1 MSNPQLDSNTAP
13 EISTYQQRII
23 QLESTLIQHK
33 SQIQKM
39 ELTNKRLHE
48 IISKHG
54 LNINNTS
61 VGFFLPS
68 EFKNLWEKLIK
79 TELPD
84 ALDSYIDDPVLLANL
99 SQDIFVITYNQT
111 SDMINSKVNLILKS
125 LNIKATTVEERRQI
139 LTKFIPFFQ
148 EHFSEILHLDNETIE
163 LIKHKITVVT
173 REYDFIW
180 KKENLHIEMNKQEFN
195 SMLNTFFCIASYML
209 LHEPELTVDVV
220 PFKER
225 KIMYMFYNKKYA
237 DIIDGFANEEIPCIV
252 ILQPPLLRGQYAF
265 KGMKPAVCALNELHV
280 NDNVIEECEKNKKMF
295 NNNNNNTPCKSTNN
309 TPILNKITIDTV
321 EMIETWKSSQK
332 PQSNVF
338 RVMNGLSKGNNS
350 NDNSNSNSSN
360 NKKIE
365 AKRLLAQTLPKGK
378 EKKLELELPEED
390 DNEDDNDNNVNDVS
404 GSNVNN
410 DNGDVGKK
418 ESAYMMNTPTM
429 LKKRNTIPI
438 GRDSR
443 PGKGSNNNTGR
454 QQHHQQQLQQQQQ
467 HQPSVS
473 VSVSATST
481 IQTPQN
487 NSTSCQYKLS
497 NHYDFKINSERNSSR
512 KKFTMPKP
520 IASTIPMQ
528 QQQQPQHHV
537 VVPNS
542 NSFSLYLNNSN
553 NNHSATSFTKQ
564 QQQPHPSFNNP
575 QKPNV
580 TYQIPNFNV
589 IRNKDMS
596 RVSKS
601 KEQQQ
606 QNPHNTSSALPT
618 KIEPSNMNYQMF
630 RRESYTPYI
639 ASKTRQQTREAETPK
654 NSVKHPITPSKQMSM
669 SYRYSQQQSEQSS
682 IEGANNNN
690 NESGNINNNININT
704 NTVNNSNNHKQL
716 YGRSGYYQSNNF
728 MVNEMKVNE
737 LKKKYHMEDI
747 ENGMDVESPKYAM
760 ISFNNNNTSNSHL
773 NGNTI
778 NNNTNSQ
785 GYNYYQSERFNYN
798 SIKHYKPTPYYQ
810 YME

>member
-1 MSNPQLDSNTAP
+1 MSNPQLEN
-13 EISTYQQRII
+13 EISAYQERIV

-48 IISKHG
+48 VISKHG

-68 EFKNLWEKLIK
+68 EFKSLWEKLIK

-84 ALDSYIDDPVLLANL
+84 ALDFYIEDPVLLANL
-99 SQDIFVITYNQT
+99 SQDIFVIIYNQT
-111 SDMINSKVNLILKS
+111 SDMINAKVNLILKS
-125 LNIKATTVEERRQI
+125 LNIKATTAEEKRQI

-148 EHFSEILHLDNETIE
+148 EHFAEILHLDSETIE
-163 LIKHKITVVT
+163 LIKHKIAVVT
-173 REYDFIW
+173 KEYDFIW
-180 KKENLHIEMNKQEFN
+180 KKENLNGEMNKREFN

-209 LHEPELTVDVV
+209 LHEPELTVDVL
-220 PFKER
+220 PYKQR
-225 KIMYMFYNKKYA
+225 KLMYIFYNKKYA
-237 DIIDGFANEEIPCIV
+237 DIIDGFANDEIPCII

-265 KGMKPAVCALNELHV
+265 KGMKPAVCALNDLNV
-280 NDNVIEECEKNKKMF
+280 NENIIEECEKNKKLF
-295 NNNNNNTPCKSTNN
+295 NSTPCKSTNN

-338 RVMNGLSKGNNS
+338 RVMNGLGKTNPS
-350 NDNSNSNSSN
+350 DN

-365 AKRLLAQTLPKGK
+365 AKRLLAQTLPKTK
-378 EKKLELELPEED
+378 EKKLELELPED
-390 DNEDDNDNNVNDVS
+390 DNENDNNN
-404 GSNVNN
+404 SNSNN
-410 DNGDVGKK
+410 NSNNNNNNSNSNENGDVVKK
-418 ESAYMMNTPTM
+418 AESGYMNTPTM

-438 GRDSR
+438 SRDNR
-443 PGKGSNNNTGR
+443 PIKNNINTGR
-454 QQHHQQQLQQQQQ
+454 QQQA
-467 HQPSVS
+467 P
-473 VSVSATST
+473 VSVSASSNV
-481 IQTPQN
+481 QTPQN
-487 NSTSCQYKLS
+487 NSTSCQYKL

-520 IASTIPMQ
+520 ISSTIPMQ
-528 QQQQPQHHV
+528 QQQHPQQHNHHH

-542 NSFSLYLNNSN
+542 NSFSLYLNNSS
-553 NNHSATSFTKQ
+553 NNHSSSNFTKQ
-564 QQQPHPSFNNP
+564 LPSFNP
-575 QKPNV
+575 QKPTV

-601 KEQQQ
+601 KEQHQQ
-606 QNPHNTSSALPT
+606 HSHNASSNVNVPT
-618 KIEPSNMNYQMF
+618 KIEPNVNCQMF

-669 SYRYSQQQSEQSS
+669 SYRYSQQSEQSS
-682 IEGANNNN
+682 VDN
-690 NESGNINNNININT
+690 NEGGNNG
-704 NTVNNSNNHKQL
+704 NSAIANANNNHKQM
-716 YGRSGYYQSNNF
+716 YPRSGYYQSNNF

-760 ISFNNNNTSNSHL
+760 MSFNNNNSSHL
-773 NGNTI
+773 NGNS
-778 NNNTNSQ
+778 NSNSSSNVNMNMNSNQ
-785 GYNYYQSERFNYN
+785 GFNYYQSERFNYN

-810 YME
+810 YMD

>member
-1 MSNPQLDSNTAP
+1 MSNPQIDNNNTP
-13 EISTYQQRII
+13 DISTYQQRII

-173 REYDFIW
+173 KEYDFIW
-180 KKENLHIEMNKQEFN
+180 KKESLHIEMNKQEFN

-295 NNNNNNTPCKSTNN
+295 NNNNTPCKSTNN

-338 RVMNGLSKGNNS
+338 RVMNGLGKGNSS
-350 NDNSNSNSSN
+350 NDNSNSNSNS
-360 NKKIE
+360 KKIE

-404 GSNVNN
+404 SSNVNN

-418 ESAYMMNTPTM
+418 ENVYMMNTPTM

-438 GRDSR
+438 SRDSR
-443 PGKGSNNNTGR
+443 PVKNSNNNTGR
-454 QQHHQQQLQQQQQ
+454 QQLIQHHHHQQQ
-467 HQPSVS
+467 QPSVS

-487 NSTSCQYKLS
+487 NSTSCQYKLNN

-520 IASTIPMQ
+520 IASAIPMQ
-528 QQQQPQHHV
+528 QQQQPQQHQHYNHHHV

-553 NNHSATSFTKQ
+553 NNHSATNFTKQ
-564 QQQPHPSFNNP
+564 QQQQQQPSSFTNP

-601 KEQQQ
+601 KEQHQQ
-606 QNPHNTSSALPT
+606 QNPHNTSSNLPT
-618 KIEPSNMNYQMF
+618 KIDPSSMNYQMF

-682 IEGANNNN
+682 IENN
-690 NESGNINNNININT
+690 NESGNINNNINTNSNT
-704 NTVNNSNNHKQL
+704 NSNTVNNNSHKQI
-716 YGRSGYYQSNNF
+716 YARSGYYQSNNF

-760 ISFNNNNTSNSHL
+760 ISFNNTSHI

-778 NNNTNSQ
+778 NNTNTNT
-785 GYNYYQSERFNYN
+785 NYYQSERFNYN

>member
-1 MSNPQLDSNTAP
+1 MSNPQIDNNNIP

-173 REYDFIW
+173 KEYDFIW

-280 NDNVIEECEKNKKMF
+280 NDNVIEECEKNKKVF

-338 RVMNGLSKGNNS
+338 RVMNGLGKGNSS
-350 NDNSNSNSSN
+350 NDNSNSNSNSN

-390 DNEDDNDNNVNDVS
+390 DNEDDNNVNDVS
-404 GSNVNN
+404 SSSNVS
-410 DNGDVGKK
+410 KK
-418 ESAYMMNTPTM
+418 ESVYMMNTPTM

-438 GRDSR
+438 SRDSR
-443 PGKGSNNNTGR
+443 PVKNSNNNNNTGR
-454 QQHHQQQLQQQQQ
+454 QLLHHQQQQ
-467 HQPSVS
+467 QPSVS

-487 NSTSCQYKLS
+487 NSTSCQYKLN

-528 QQQQPQHHV
+528 QQQQPQQQQHYNHHHI

-553 NNHSATSFTKQ
+553 NNHSATNFTKQ
-564 QQQPHPSFNNP
+564 QQQQQQPSSFNNP

-601 KEQQQ
+601 KEQHQQ
-606 QNPHNTSSALPT
+606 QNPHNTSSNLPT

-682 IEGANNNN
+682 IENN
-690 NESGNINNNININT
+690 NESGNINNNINSNT
-704 NTVNNSNNHKQL
+704 NSNTVNSNHKQL
-716 YGRSGYYQSNNF
+716 YTRSGYYQSNNF

-760 ISFNNNNTSNSHL
+760 ISFNNTSHL

-778 NNNTNSQ
+778 NTNNNTNTQ

>member
-1 MSNPQLDSNTAP
+1 MSNPQIESN
-13 EISTYQQRII
+13 EISTYQERII

-48 IISKHG
+48 VISKHG
-54 LNINNTS
+54 LNVNNTS

-68 EFKNLWEKLIK
+68 EFKSLWEKLIK

-84 ALDSYIDDPVLLANL
+84 ALDYYIDDPVLLANL

-125 LNIKATTVEERRQI
+125 LNIKATTTEEKRQI

-148 EHFSEILHLDNETIE
+148 EHFAEILHLDNETIE

-173 REYDFIW
+173 KEYDFIW
-180 KKENLHIEMNKQEFN
+180 KKENLNIEMNKQEFN

-209 LHEPELTVDVV
+209 LHEPELTVDVL
-220 PFKER
+220 PYKER

-237 DIIDGFANEEIPCIV
+237 DIIDGFANEEIPCII

-265 KGMKPAVCALNELHV
+265 KGMKPAVCALSELNINE
-280 NDNVIEECEKNKKMF
+280 NIIEECEQNKKLF
-295 NNNNNNTPCKSTNN
+295 NSTPCKSTNN
-309 TPILNKITIDTV
+309 TPIVNKITIDTI
-321 EMIETWKSSQK
+321 EMNETWKSSQK

-338 RVMNGLSKGNNS
+338 RVMNGLGKS
-350 NDNSNSNSSN
+350 NQNEN

-378 EKKLELELPEED
+378 EKKLELELPED
-390 DNEDDNDNNVNDVS
+390 DNEDDNNNVNI
-404 GSNVNN
+404 NNN
-410 DNGDVGKK
+410 DNGDVVKK
-418 ESAYMMNTPTM
+418 GENSYMSTPTM

-438 GRDSR
+438 SRDSR
-443 PGKGSNNNTGR
+443 PIKNNINTGR
-454 QQHHQQQLQQQQQ
+454 QHQHQHQQ
-467 HQPSVS
+467 QPSVS

-487 NSTSCQYKLS
+487 NATSCQYKL

-520 IASTIPMQ
+520 ISSTIPMQ
-528 QQQQPQHHV
+528 QQQHQQQHYNHHV
-537 VVPNS
+537 APNS

-553 NNHSATSFTKQ
+553 NNHSSSNFTKQ
-564 QQQPHPSFNNP
+564 QQQQPLSFNNP
-575 QKPNV
+575 QKSNV

-589 IRNKDMS
+589 IRNKDIS

-601 KEQQQ
+601 KEQHQ
-606 QNPHNTSSALPT
+606 QNPHNTSSNIPT
-618 KIEPSNMNYQMF
+618 KLEPHMNYQMF
-630 RRESYTPYI
+630 HRESYTPYI

-682 IEGANNNN
+682 IEN
-690 NESGNINNNININT
+690 NEIGSNNGNNINTT
-704 NTVNNSNNHKQL
+704 NINNHKQM

-747 ENGMDVESPKYAM
+747 ENGMEVESPKYAM
-760 ISFNNNNTSNSHL
+760 ISYNSNSCLNGSNPNNNNNSNS
-773 NGNTI
+773 NT
-778 NNNTNSQ
+778 S
-785 GYNYYQSERFNYN
+785 NYYQSERFNYN